1 MNRDRKQRFWDGERF
16 RFPEYYEIET
26 NRYFDT
32 FRDLENNTPIKNL
45 VASDSTGLTDKNGKE
60 IYEGD
65 IIKRTTVF
73 DDGGG
78 DIHLGI
84 LTWDNRN
91 SRYYLHSIKNE
102 LSCCFGST
110 SGNTSYEI
118 LGNIHETPE
127 LLKP

>member
-45 VASDSTGLTDKNGKE
+45 VVSDFTGLTDKNGKE

-65 IIKRTTVF
+65 ILDPHGKVYF
-73 DDGGG
+73 SVENGAWMVGE
-78 DIHLGI
+78 LI
-84 LTWDNRN
+84 L
-91 SRYYLHSIKNE
+91 SISASHRE
-102 LSCCFGST
+102 V
-110 SGNTSYEI
+110 I
-118 LGNIHETPE
+118 GNIHENPE

>member
-1 MNRDRKQRFWDGERF
+1 MNRDRKKRFWDGERF

-45 VASDSTGLTDKNGKE
+45 VVSDFTGLTDKNGKE

-65 IIKRTTVF
+65 ILKVQGTKREGVYYSEVIYDRNMF
-73 DDGGG
+73 K
-78 DIHLGI
+78 LK
-84 LTWDNRN
+84 DNRTYFN
-91 SRYYLHSIKNE
+91 DHAAASMQMAIVA
-102 LSCCFGST
+102 
-110 SGNTSYEI
+110 
-118 LGNIHETPE
+118 GNIYENPE